1 MIRYRHHILI
11 ILSYITFLLSA
22 CDSNHV
28 HNPLG
33 VNELPD
39 IYPDYIDITIPINIS
54 PMNFGIKNDDYD
66 AIEVSF
72 TGSQGDILFARGKK
86 SIDIDRKKW
95 EKLLAANS
103 NDSLTVAVYA
113 HKENGWYAFQ
123 PFKLY
128 IVSDSIDYSIVYR
141 LIAPG
146 YQTYSK
152 MGIYQRSLSDYNQTS
167 LYENTQVT
175 NSCVNCHTFCKGD
188 PQRSSVHFRGK
199 YGATILQIDDKM
211 ISLESR
217 TDSTLGTAVYPYW
230 HPSGKYIVYSTNHVR
245 QLFHTTTT
253 NLIETFDMNSD
264 IYIYDI
270 NSNQIFYNQAIKNN
284 DFFETNPAFSADG
297 KSLYFCRASRKEM
310 PKEVTTIRYDLCRID
325 FNPENGSL
333 GEKIDTLILTS
344 DKGKS
349 ISLPRPTSDGK
360 FVVYTQTDYG
370 CFPLYHKEADLWIL
384 NLETLETSPMTAI
397 NSEYADAFHNFSSND
412 RWLVFGSRRQD
423 GLHTRP
429 YFAYVD
435 DKGIGRKAFL
445 LPQRNPKEYYDNLML
460 SYNCVEF
467 VNGPVNFDSR
477 QAGARLYSGMHQQ
490 MEVAKNK

>member
-1 MIRYRHHILI
+1 
-11 ILSYITFLLSA
+11 
-22 CDSNHV
+22 
-28 HNPLG
+28 
-33 VNELPD
+33 
-39 IYPDYIDITIPINIS
+39 
-54 PMNFGIKNDDYD
+54 
-66 AIEVSF
+66 
-72 TGSQGDILFARGKK
+72 
-86 SIDIDRKKW
+86 
-95 EKLLAANS
+95 
-103 NDSLTVAVYA
+103 
-113 HKENGWYAFQ
+113 
-123 PFKLY
+123 
-128 IVSDSIDYSIVYR
+128 
-141 LIAPG
+141 
-146 YQTYSK
+146 
-152 MGIYQRSLSDYNQTS
+152 
-167 LYENTQVT
+167 
-175 NSCVNCHTFCKGD
+175 
-188 PQRSSVHFRGK
+188 
-199 YGATILQIDDKM
+199 
-211 ISLESR
+211 
-217 TDSTLGTAVYPYW
+217 
-230 HPSGKYIVYSTNHVR
+230 
-245 QLFHTTTT
+245 
-253 NLIETFDMNSD
+253 
-264 IYIYDI
+264 
-270 NSNQIFYNQAIKNN
+270 
-284 DFFETNPAFSADG
+284 
-297 KSLYFCRASRKEM
+297 M

-325 FNPENGSL
+325 FNPQNGSL
-333 GEKIDTLILTS
+333 GEKIDTLILAS